1 MKCEG
6 LLKKEQKELLIRVFV
21 STLLFGLAAH
31 AYSYFNLM
39 YSHDSLLVYQ
49 WNDAGEM
56 IGVGRFLVPVYMKLR
71 GSFYPPFLVGL
82 LSLLFLAGASYLMLR
97 LLDIRGKLL
106 TILLPGVLATSTTL
120 TLINATYSKD
130 ADTYMLSLLLSTA
143 AVYLTARYRWGF
155 PAGVLLLTMSLALYQ
170 AFLQAAV
177 FLAMMMVV
185 KVILE
190 GAQVKEILLT
200 GIKLVAMLLLGLV
213 LYYVALR
220 VVLQVTGHG
229 LTESYNGLTHLGEF
243 GGLGELLSLLKDTW
257 TFPFT
262 SFHTPEV
269 IRSWWIGRL
278 NDLVLLLIVALLG
291 ILAWSRKIRG
301 WALALLA
308 AVVLLM
314 PFGMNVVYFI
324 SLGVTHSLMMF
335 PLYLIYFFAAMLAEL
350 LLRDMAPDGK
360 LRTLI
365 CAGAGYVLPLLLCIL
380 MFNNVVFSN
389 QAYLKKDLDYQTTLF
404 TMTRLV
410 DRVEQLEGYVPGQT
424 PVVMVGTLAGNGIS
438 ASRPGLREL
447 PGLGLW
453 HRYSVTYPTTYWWY
467 FEEILA
473 YPINLVSVG
482 DSEVWSQREEVKAM
496 PVFPAVGSCQMIDG
510 TVVVKLS

>member
-1 MKCEG
+1 MKREG
-6 LLKKEQKELLIRVFV
+6 FFSEGASFV

-31 AYSYFNLM
+31 GYSYFNLM

-49 WNDAGEM
+49 WSDAGEM
-56 IGVGRFLVPVYMKLR
+56 IGVGRFLVPIYMKIR
-71 GSFYPPFLVGL
+71 GNFYPPFLVGL
-82 LSLLFLAGASYLMLR
+82 LSLFFLAGAAYLMLR
-97 LLDIRGKLL
+97 LLNIKSKIL

-120 TLINATYSKD
+120 TFINATYSKD
-130 ADTYMLSLLLSTA
+130 ADTYMLALLLAVA
-143 AVYLTARYRWGF
+143 AVCICCRRPIGF
-155 PAGVLLLTMSLALYQ
+155 PIGVVLLAMSLALYQ
-170 AFLQAAV
+170 AFFQVAV
-177 FLAMMMVV
+177 FLSMMVVV

-190 GAQVKEILLT
+190 GAQVKKILLT
-200 GIKLVAMLLLGLV
+200 GVKLVVMLLLGLI

-243 GGLGELLSLLKDTW
+243 GGLGEILALLKDTW
-257 TFPFT
+257 TFSLT

-269 IRSWWIGRL
+269 IRGWWMGRL

-291 ILAWSRKIRG
+291 LLAWGRRVRG
-301 WALALLA
+301 WALGLLV

-324 SLGVTHSLMMF
+324 SLGMVHSLMLF
-335 PLYLIYFFAAMLAEL
+335 SLYLIYFLAAMLLEMFL
-350 LLRDMAPDGK
+350 EDAPLEGK
-360 LRTLI
+360 ARALVRS
-365 CAGAGYVLPLLLCIL
+365 GAQYLLPLFLCFLI
-380 MFNNVVFSN
+380 FNNVVFSN

-404 TMTRLV
+404 TMTRIV
-410 DRVEQLEGYVPGQT
+410 DRMEQLEGYVAGQT

-438 ASRPGLREL
+438 TARDGLKEL

-467 FEEILA
+467 FRQILA
-473 YPINLVSVG
+473 YPINLISVG
-482 DSEVWSQREEVKAM
+482 DSDWSLREEVRAM
-496 PVFPAVGSCQMIDG
+496 PVFPAAGSCRMIDG
-510 TVVVKLS
+510 TAVIKLS